1 MLKQVYEVYYA
12 NIKLKEEH
20 CGHHGE
26 EENCQVRQ
34 DVGEAAEQEKELIRM
49 IEISHFVI
57 LFLIFG
63 S

>member
-12 NIKLKEEH
+12 NIKLK
-20 CGHHGE
+20 E